1 MRKYPSFC
9 LRQKSP
15 PAGRVSGWAGKA
27 VHVLGKALI
36 LCWCAFTVAL
46 IGWVVLAS
54 FTPTRDIFQNDLLAA
69 GLDLSGYE
77 VVMERYHI
85 MDYFLNSV
93 LYTVCACA
101 GPRLS

>member
-54 FTPTRDIFQNDLLAA
+54 FTPGKRYDC
-69 GLDLSGYE
+69 
-77 VVMERYHI
+77 VVVSTPELRQGGT
-85 MDYFLNSV
+85 
-93 LYTVCACA
+93 YTVTA
-101 GPRLS
+101 GGETTSVTLDSLIYGSSGGMNGGE

>member
-1 MRKYPSFC
+1 MQKYPSFC

-46 IGWVVLAS
+46 IGWVVLA
-54 FTPTRDIFQNDLLAA
+54 
-69 GLDLSGYE
+69 
-77 VVMERYHI
+77 
-85 MDYFLNSV
+85 
-93 LYTVCACA
+93 
-101 GPRLS
+101 

>member
-46 IGWVVLAS
+46 IG
-54 FTPTRDIFQNDLLAA
+54 
-69 GLDLSGYE
+69 LSLI
-77 VVMERYHI
+77 HI
-85 MDYFLNSV
+85 
-93 LYTVCACA
+93 
-101 GPRLS
+101 

>member
-1 MRKYPSFC
+1 MQKISVLSACGRKA
-9 LRQKSP
+9 L

-54 FTPTRDIFQNDLLAA
+54 FTPTRDIFQNDLL
-69 GLDLSGYE
+69 G
-77 VVMERYHI
+77 RR
-85 MDYFLNSV
+85 
-93 LYTVCACA
+93 A
-101 GPRLS
+101 GPERL

>member
-1 MRKYPSFC
+1 MQKYPSFC

-69 GLDLSGYE
+69 GPLKSAPCLSFLGQ
-77 VVMERYHI
+77 VVMDELCGRLK
-85 MDYFLNSV
+85 DAPV
-93 LYTVCACA
+93 LH
-101 GPRLS
+101 